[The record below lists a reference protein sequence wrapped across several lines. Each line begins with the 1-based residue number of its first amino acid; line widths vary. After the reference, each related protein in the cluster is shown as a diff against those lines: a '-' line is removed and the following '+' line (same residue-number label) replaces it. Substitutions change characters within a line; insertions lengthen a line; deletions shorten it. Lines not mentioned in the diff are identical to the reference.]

1 MSNPR
6 RRVLPTTRSGR
17 AIKGNPLRLLRSRRP
32 PLASSLAYLPVWGNG
47 GRTGKGAAHLR
58 PPTRRLPSWGRPA
71 EQSPFVPRG
80 QSHGAPASP
89 ALGPDTS
96 SRTSP
101 ARDVCGVGGLGKN
114 KNRRI
119 RPHTNFPIFGSLVLG
134 LLPQWGL
141 AWSKPIAPTG
151 PGTLSGFPA
160 APQAPARQ
168 RAHRIANLQAGP
180 GSTRLQLTPKQGIQ
194 PWWDPA
200 PKQRP
205 GAQLPVSPLTL
216 GGIK

>member
-1 MSNPR
+1 M
-6 RRVLPTTRSGR
+6 LPTTRSGR

-71 EQSPFVPRG
+71 EQSPFVPPFVG

-114 KNRRI
+114 KNHRI
-119 RPHTNFPIFGSLVLG
+119 RPHTNFPIFGSLVLC